1 MSIVLSKVAEP
12 YAEALLDLAKS
23 NDSLKGTTNDMNIV
37 SQFLANSSDLKKF
50 LGNPLITRDAKK
62 NVVKDILG
70 EQISGSTLK
79 FLLLLVDRGRIE
91 VLESVAQLFLELS
104 YKQESIEIAKITS
117 SIQLSADQQKEIAE
131 KLKKITGAKQIKL
144 ALKVDPQLIGGFTI
158 EIGSKMIDTSI
169 RGQLKQIS
177 SLWSAT
183 IASIFGTDLR
193 RHCASQC
200 ARHSPLKDFLRTLF
214 GPFVSLP
221 LLLRCAC
228 LSEIGAGKF

>member
-23 NDSLKGTTNDMNIV
+23 NDSLKETTNDMNIV

-50 LGNPLITRDAKK
+50 LGNPLITKDAKK

-70 EQISGSTLK
+70 EQIGGSTLK

-91 VLESVAQLFLELS
+91 VLDSIAQKFLELS

-117 SIQLSADQQKEIAE
+117 SIQLSAQQQKDIAE
-131 KLKKITGAKQIKL
+131 KLKIIVGAQQIKL

-169 RGQLKQIS
+169 RGQLRQIS
-177 SLWSAT
+177 N
-183 IASIFGTDLR
+183 
-193 RHCASQC
+193 
-200 ARHSPLKDFLRTLF
+200 
-214 GPFVSLP
+214 
-221 LLLRCAC
+221 LL
-228 LSEIGAGKF
+228 GA

>member
-23 NDSLKGTTNDMNIV
+23 NGSLKETTNDMNIV
-37 SQFLANSSDLKKF
+37 TQFLANSSDLKKF
-50 LGNPLITRDAKK
+50 LGNPLITKDAKK
-62 NVVKDILG
+62 NVVKDIFG
-70 EQISGSTLK
+70 EQIDGSTLK

-91 VLESVAQLFLELS
+91 VLESIAQKFLELS

-117 SIQLSADQQKEIAE
+117 SIQLSADQQKSIAE
-131 KLKKITGAKQIKL
+131 KLKKITGANQIKL

-177 SLWSAT
+177 SL
-183 IASIFGTDLR
+183 L
-193 RHCASQC
+193 
-200 ARHSPLKDFLRTLF
+200 
-214 GPFVSLP
+214 
-221 LLLRCAC
+221 
-228 LSEIGAGKF
+228 GA

>member
-23 NDSLKGTTNDMNIV
+23 NDSLKETTNDMNIV

-50 LGNPLITRDAKK
+50 LGNPLITRVAKK

-70 EQISGSTLK
+70 EQIGGSTLK

-91 VLESVAQLFLELS
+91 VLDSIAQKFLELS
-104 YKQESIEIAKITS
+104 YKQESIEIAKIIS
-117 SIQLSADQQKEIAE
+117 SIQLSAQQQKDIAS
-131 KLKKITGAKQIKL
+131 KLKVITGAKQIKL

-169 RGQLKQIS
+169 RGQLRQIS
-177 SLWSAT
+177 SL
-183 IASIFGTDLR
+183 L
-193 RHCASQC
+193 
-200 ARHSPLKDFLRTLF
+200 
-214 GPFVSLP
+214 
-221 LLLRCAC
+221 
-228 LSEIGAGKF
+228 GA

>member
-23 NDSLKGTTNDMNIV
+23 NDSLKETTNDMNVV

-50 LGNPLITRDAKK
+50 LGNPLITKDAKK
-62 NVVKDILG
+62 NVVKDIFG
-70 EQISGSTLK
+70 EQIDGSTLK

-91 VLESVAQLFLELS
+91 VLDSIAQKFLELS
-104 YKQESIEIAKITS
+104 YKQDSIEIAKITS
-117 SIQLSADQQKEIAE
+117 SIQLSADQQQSIAE
-131 KLKKITGAKQIKL
+131 KLKAITGAKQIKL

-177 SLWSAT
+177 SL
-183 IASIFGTDLR
+183 L
-193 RHCASQC
+193 
-200 ARHSPLKDFLRTLF
+200 
-214 GPFVSLP
+214 
-221 LLLRCAC
+221 
-228 LSEIGAGKF
+228 GA

>member
-23 NDSLKGTTNDMNIV
+23 NNSLKETTNDMNIV

-70 EQISGSTLK
+70 EQIGGSTLK
-79 FLLLLVDRGRIE
+79 FLLLLVDRNRVG
-91 VLESVAQLFLELS
+91 VLESIAQKFLELS

-117 SIQLSADQQKEIAE
+117 SIQLSADQQKSIAE

-144 ALKVDPQLIGGFTI
+144 ALKIDPQLIGGFTI

-177 SLWSAT
+177 ALL
-183 IASIFGTDLR
+183 GT
-193 RHCASQC
+193 
-200 ARHSPLKDFLRTLF
+200 
-214 GPFVSLP
+214 
-221 LLLRCAC
+221 
-228 LSEIGAGKF
+228 

>member
-23 NDSLKGTTNDMNIV
+23 NNSLKETTNDMNIV

-70 EQISGSTLK
+70 EQIGGSTLK
-79 FLLLLVDRGRIE
+79 FLLLLVDRNRVG
-91 VLESVAQLFLELS
+91 VLESIAQKFLELS

-131 KLKKITGAKQIKL
+131 KLKIITGAKQIKL
-144 ALKVDPQLIGGFTI
+144 ALKIDPQLIGGFTI

-169 RGQLKQIS
+169 LGQLKQIS
-177 SLWSAT
+177 AIL
-183 IASIFGTDLR
+183 GT
-193 RHCASQC
+193 
-200 ARHSPLKDFLRTLF
+200 
-214 GPFVSLP
+214 
-221 LLLRCAC
+221 
-228 LSEIGAGKF
+228 